1 MLALVADAFGGWAG
15 LAAAALLG
23 QMLAM
28 CPFWLHL
35 KQVFSDIGV
44 LGALFDVAVA
54 GGGGA
59 GAA

>member
-1 MLALVADAFGGWAG
+1 LNSAVIGAGWAG
-15 LAAAALLG
+15 LAAAAPLG

-35 KQVFSDIGV
+35 KQVFSAIGV

-54 GGGGA
+54 
-59 GAA
+59 